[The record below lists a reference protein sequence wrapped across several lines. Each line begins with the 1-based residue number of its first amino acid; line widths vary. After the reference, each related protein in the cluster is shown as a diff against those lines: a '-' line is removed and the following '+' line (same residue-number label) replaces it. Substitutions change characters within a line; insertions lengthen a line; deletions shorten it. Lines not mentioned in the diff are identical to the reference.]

1 MASDP
6 RTYGARCDECWLRE
20 HRVEGPVS
28 TELKTGT
35 SALVVADYPS
45 LDDAKSGRILSGEA
59 GIELERALEAT
70 GKSRSAV
77 SISSVVLCHPQG
89 GDMDKVIRAFKKENK
104 RLEKEG
110 EPLMPTPNECC
121 RPRLHA
127 ELRAMAPHMNGT
139 LNLITLG
146 KGAFSGVARKS
157 CSIFDIRGGPHTAAL
172 RHDGS
177 VIEGEQG
184 SVDVKVVAALA
195 AQMDEAG
202 DVSTPS
208 VPLQIVPTLDPFM
221 VTKARRWARAFR
233 SDIGRAIRWFEG
245 RLGWEEPWAVLRP
258 TVAQVREFF
267 DSLSDEVSYDVETDA
282 LEPLKAKLRCIGF
295 STADGGIVI
304 PFLSRDGVTRFYT
317 DREEVELRQLIVE
330 LFVNPSIFKVGHN
343 QGSYDRMVVEQHFGV
358 TPAPIIDGLVVHKS
372 VEPELPHGLGYVGSM
387 YTDVLSWKA
396 GHTATQAATDE
407 ELWRYNLTDCVVV
420 ARSLPHTMQAAAL
433 RQQEYTIAQDHRV
446 QSVCVGL
453 LRVGQLI
460 DQERRHEHDIRL
472 LKDAQ
477 KFYTQC
483 VSLAGIGAKFNPGS
497 AHQVRD
503 LLFEKWDLSVP
514 TTLGKKKA
522 YTKSGDPSTGDD
534 MILAL
539 RTSGRLTP
547 AQNAFLD
554 ALRKYRKAAKLR
566 GSYILPLRPQNSMYV
581 LDKFAMELDLE
592 ESDSLDPNPDAPTA
606 HAFFEDRFSKDNKK
620 RGLVWLDGRVRADYN
635 IGPTTGRLSCS
646 GGINLQTPPEKLR
659 DMFIPGDG
667 MVFVYADA
675 DQLELRLIA
684 ALAKS
689 DRYLDI
695 FNKGGDAHA
704 VSASLA
710 FGEKFDRLQKDS
722 PDWESLR
729 KFAKILSYASGYGA
743 NIDTVLDVIRSV
755 EDDVGNLIYA
765 NVTKAEATKIHS
777 SWLEGAGVKTW
788 WERNMDKFRKLHYM
802 EDPVWGRRRD
812 FLDGEDFC
820 AIQNFECQC
829 VPGWTRVLTK
839 EGYIPIDQ
847 LRGREVVAWTGK
859 RWSTARVIAK
869 GTKELYRMHT
879 ARGQF
884 FTCDDDHKGKFVGT
898 TGYEW
903 RRFVEG
909 GQNARFAID
918 LAREQEFGEPM
929 DPMDAYVAGYWT
941 GDGSATPDS
950 YYSHAI
956 SFVVANTKPDEQDPR
971 AGEMMWAKL
980 RTWAESRGIELSR
993 EEHEGCSSARFYKG
1007 TTEWLRSIGAD
1018 PAWKAATKRVPEA
1031 IWRADLAA
1039 RRAFLVGMLDADGY
1053 ASEGGGVVM
1062 GLCQHALLQDIML
1075 LARTVGVEGTI
1086 SDPQKVDQRGHIA
1099 WKLMLNGSQTFT
1111 HLGWGRECKLRTS
1124 IFGSTPRF
1132 EARRVVDSLNPVT
1145 ESEKV
1150 IRNRIRA
1157 NPNPPAAS
1165 PYMLTRM
1172 GAEGLY
1178 DHDKLI
1184 SISSRRICVPVYT
1197 LSVDDEDHQ
1206 YVAEGII
1213 SKNSGGAAIMHEAVL
1228 EVVDAIPFEKWGPGT
1243 GLVNYMHDA
1252 VLVACPEKEADKVVE
1267 IVNAAMNR
1275 STPALPV
1282 RFTSKAKIKKRW
1294 SEPKKKA

>member
-77 SISSVVLCHPQG
+77 SITSVVLCHPQG

-110 EPLMPTPNECC
+110 EALMPTPNECC

-127 ELRAMAPHMNGT
+127 EMRAMAPHMGGT
-139 LNLITLG
+139 LNLVTLG

-195 AQMDEAG
+195 EQMDAAG
-202 DVSTPS
+202 NVPTPS

-221 VTKARRWARAFR
+221 VTKARRWTRAFR
-233 SDIGRAIRWFEG
+233 SDVGRAIRWFEG

-258 TVAQVREFF
+258 TPAQVREFF
-267 DSLSDEVSYDVETDA
+267 ESLTDEVSYDVETDA
-282 LEPLKAKLRCIGF
+282 LEPLKAKLRCVGF
-295 STADGGIVI
+295 STAQGGIVI

-317 DREEVELRQLIVE
+317 DREEAEIKQLIVGI
-330 LFVNPSIFKVGHN
+330 FTNPNIFKTGHN
-343 QGSYDRMVVEQHFGV
+343 CVYTGTPVLLGDGTSQSIESLAREGYEGDVLALDAEGRLIKSPVKRFYRVRKEGQPWVVIRREGEKAHARGLTVTPDHLVLTQRGLVRAEEVVVGDTLFDREPLLTHDMQCALLGTLLGDSSIIAKTSKPGPVRGRPIKVDIPRHEAERAMLRGCHYPHALAEEKNQWLGGLLTLAVRKQSSSFANSHDPMTYATGQMRQVADLARIVYDETGKRRINGRILSLLGPVGLAWLFADDGFKHTRPDRSRETVLIATCGFPDEDIEDARAWFEQKYGPTTITQEGSLRLGIEASQIFAEEIAPYLLPSMRYKLPKGEWPAFAGFPERETRPLPVPVESVEYFFPPRETARQRMDADTRWCLETEAGNFLTGFGAIKNCGSYDRMVIEQHFGV

-420 ARSLPHTMQAAAL
+420 ARSLPHTLQAAAL
-433 RQQEYTIAQDHRV
+433 RNQEYTIAQDHRV

-453 LRVGQLI
+453 HRVGQLI
-460 DQERRHEHDIRL
+460 DQERRHEHDVRL

-483 VSLAGIGAKFNPGS
+483 VALAGIGSKFNPGS

-547 AQNAFLD
+547 AQNGFLD

-581 LDKFAMELDLE
+581 LDKFAMELDLDE
-592 ESDSLDPNPDAPTA
+592 DDLDPNPDAPTA
-606 HAFFEDRFSKDNKK
+606 YAFFEDRFSKDNKK
-620 RGLVWLDGRVRADYN
+620 RGLVWADGRVRADYN

-659 DMFIPGDG
+659 DMFVPGDG

-684 ALAKS
+684 ALAHS
-689 DRYLDI
+689 ARYLDI
-695 FNKGGDAHA
+695 FNNGGDAHA
-704 VSASLA
+704 ISASLA
-710 FGEKFDRLQKDS
+710 FGAKFDVLQKDS
-722 PDWESLR
+722 PDWESMR

-755 EDDVGNLIYA
+755 EDDAGNLLYA

-777 SWLEGAGVKTW
+777 NWLEGAGVRDW
-788 WERNMDKFRKLHYM
+788 WERNMDTFRKQKYM
-802 EDPVWGRRRD
+802 AEPVWGRRRD

-820 AIQNFECQC
+820 AIQNFGCQ
-829 VPGWTRVLTK
+829 
-839 EGYIPIDQ
+839 
-847 LRGREVVAWTGK
+847 A
-859 RWSTARVIAK
+859 
-869 GTKELYRMHT
+869 
-879 ARGQF
+879 
-884 FTCDDDHKGKFVGT
+884 
-898 TGYEW
+898 
-903 RRFVEG
+903 
-909 GQNARFAID
+909 
-918 LAREQEFGEPM
+918 
-929 DPMDAYVAGYWT
+929 
-941 GDGSATPDS
+941 
-950 YYSHAI
+950 
-956 SFVVANTKPDEQDPR
+956 
-971 AGEMMWAKL
+971 
-980 RTWAESRGIELSR
+980 
-993 EEHEGCSSARFYKG
+993 
-1007 TTEWLRSIGAD
+1007 
-1018 PAWKAATKRVPEA
+1018 
-1031 IWRADLAA
+1031 
-1039 RRAFLVGMLDADGY
+1039 
-1053 ASEGGGVVM
+1053 
-1062 GLCQHALLQDIML
+1062 
-1075 LARTVGVEGTI
+1075 
-1086 SDPQKVDQRGHIA
+1086 
-1099 WKLMLNGSQTFT
+1099 
-1111 HLGWGRECKLRTS
+1111 
-1124 IFGSTPRF
+1124 
-1132 EARRVVDSLNPVT
+1132 
-1145 ESEKV
+1145 
-1150 IRNRIRA
+1150 
-1157 NPNPPAAS
+1157 
-1165 PYMLTRM
+1165 
-1172 GAEGLY
+1172 
-1178 DHDKLI
+1178 
-1184 SISSRRICVPVYT
+1184 
-1197 LSVDDEDHQ
+1197 
-1206 YVAEGII
+1206 
-1213 SKNSGGAAIMHEAVL
+1213 GGAAIMHEAVL